1 MVKLLKIAIG
11 FKPQPESSRQGCSRR
26 HDWAAMPRQLAPE
39 TTSRPRRRSANF
51 AVFEEEV
58 AHNPLRRI
66 QHFLHA
72 YPTVVPFIVLL
83 TGTVFFAALV
93 GGKFFAPFNLSLI
106 LQQVTIIG
114 IVGIAQTLVILTA
127 GIDLSVGAIM
137 VLSSVVMGDWPSF
150 RACRCELAFLLGLAT
165 GLLCGLVNG
174 VLIAYVKLPPFIV
187 TLGTWSIFGALN
199 LYYSSSET
207 IRQQEIAGVAP
218 FLQFMG
224 TAIKFGGARLT
235 YGSILMVLLA
245 VLIWY
250 VLNRTAFG
258 RHVYATGDDPDA
270 ARLAGIDT
278 DRTLVAV
285 YAIAGVICSLAAWAL
300 IGRIGAVSATAGGTA
315 NLDSITAVVIGGTS
329 LFGGRGSIVGTLIG
343 SADRRCVP
351 QRPGARRR
359 RGALAGVHRRRA
371 DHHGGGASINGCGAC
386 RNDAR
391 RFSRPATSSS
401 ASAGSPRSTTAISIF
416 IPERS
421 WP

>member
-1 MVKLLKIAIG
+1 MT
-11 FKPQPESSRQGCSRR
+11 
-26 HDWAAMPRQLAPE
+26 E
-39 TTSRPRRRSANF
+39 TTGNPEF

-114 IVGIAQTLVILTA
+114 IVGIAQTLVVLTA

-137 VLSSVVMGDWPSF
+137 VLSSVVMGRLAVISGWPV
-150 RACRCELAFLLGLAT
+150 ELAFVLGLAT
-165 GLLCGLVNG
+165 GLLCGLANG
-174 VLIAYVKLPPFIV
+174 LLIAYVKLPPFIV

-224 TAIKFGGARLT
+224 TAIKLGGARLT

-245 VLIWY
+245 ILIWY

-258 RHVYATGDDPDA
+258 RHVYATGDDPDS

-278 DRTLVAV
+278 GRTLLAV
-285 YAIAGVICSLAAWAL
+285 YATAGVICSLAAWAL

-343 SADRRCVP
+343 ALIVGVFRN
-351 QRPGARRR
+351 GL
-359 RGALAGVHRRRA
+359 ALAGVQVLWQEFTVGALIIVAVAIDQWLRRV
-371 DHHGGGASINGCGAC
+371 SQ
-386 RNDAR
+386 
-391 RFSRPATSSS
+391 
-401 ASAGSPRSTTAISIF
+401 
-416 IPERS
+416 
-421 WP
+421 

>member
-1 MVKLLKIAIG
+1 MT
-11 FKPQPESSRQGCSRR
+11 
-26 HDWAAMPRQLAPE
+26 E
-39 TTSRPRRRSANF
+39 TTGNPEF

-114 IVGIAQTLVILTA
+114 IVGIAQTLVVLTA

-137 VLSSVVMGDWPSF
+137 VLSSVVMGRLAVISGWPV
-150 RACRCELAFLLGLAT
+150 ELAFVLGLAT
-165 GLLCGLVNG
+165 GLLCGLANG
-174 VLIAYVKLPPFIV
+174 LLIAYVKLPPFIV

-224 TAIKFGGARLT
+224 TAIKLGGARLT

-245 VLIWY
+245 ILIWY

-258 RHVYATGDDPDA
+258 RHVYATGDDPDS

-278 DRTLVAV
+278 GRTLVAV
-285 YAIAGVICSLAAWAL
+285 YATAGVICSLAAWAL

-343 SADRRCVP
+343 ALIVGVFRN
-351 QRPGARRR
+351 GL
-359 RGALAGVHRRRA
+359 ALAGVQVLWQEFTVGALIIVAVAIDQWLRRV
-371 DHHGGGASINGCGAC
+371 SQ
-386 RNDAR
+386 
-391 RFSRPATSSS
+391 
-401 ASAGSPRSTTAISIF
+401 
-416 IPERS
+416 
-421 WP
+421 